1 MVMGDRMGSE
11 AVAPFSPAGLDR
23 HMPMPPVACSDQM
36 FPGWDKIRI
45 CLYRLPPMRITL
57 PAGQTLRIV
66 VQLSTRSMHLQ
77 REIEGETTVA
87 EPGLDSVN
95 LNPAY
100 LAVNWQWDNF
110 MEFVHLQIAPHFL
123 AEMEERHG
131 IDAEQIKSLER
142 FNMHD
147 ALIAQF
153 GHELADMLDQRRPA
167 VETSYLDAM
176 AELLVIHLW
185 NRYCLPVPQANEL
198 ERGHGPDFRR
208 IVDFIRSNLE
218 KDLRIDQIAKMAN
231 LSNFYFIRLF
241 KTEFGKTPHQY
252 ILECRIGLAKDLLNG
267 TALSVSE
274 ISQRSG
280 FSTQSHFTSAFRQAT
295 GESPRSFRLN
305 HAKSCAL

>member
-1 MVMGDRMGSE
+1 
-11 AVAPFSPAGLDR
+11 
-23 HMPMPPVACSDQM
+23 
-36 FPGWDKIRI
+36 
-45 CLYRLPPMRITL
+45 MRITL

-66 VQLSTRSMHLQ
+66 VQLSTRSMHLK
-77 REIEGETTVA
+77 REIEGETTMA